1 MEGNLLAH
9 SSGHFGYLWVS
20 LGEENYTG
28 FDITPFYNAA
38 GSVPKDKKEGK
49 LTPWTDPTPDI

>member
-20 LGEENYTG
+20 LGEENYIGVDNIPRFTLLQHCQLFSKG
-28 FDITPFYNAA
+28 AK
-38 GSVPKDKKEGK
+38 GGK
-49 LTPWTDPTPDI
+49 TDTLD